1 MFGECF
7 MGNFQVS
14 VVPKSDGCFASENDN
29 LNSSL
34 SRRHPFLDHH
44 HPFGSGPWSKIAH
57 WKLQTYTTYK
67 RSPPCCTMSGKNKC
81 GFMWLY
87 SYISLRS
94 YSFKVGRQRT
104 RGKVL
109 VAAWNTTCIKID
121 MSTLNTLRVWAL
133 AIISMWDV
141 HIVQQWFV
149 FLAS

>member
-14 VVPKSDGCFASENDN
+14 VVPKSDGCSQVKMITWIHHCPEDTHSWTTTILLEVVRDPKLHTGNCKRT
-29 LNSSL
+29 
-34 SRRHPFLDHH
+34 RRTNAAHH
-44 HPFGSGPWSKIAH
+44 AAQWAEKTSVDSWG
-57 WKLQTYTTYK
+57 
-67 RSPPCCTMSGKNKC
+67 
-81 GFMWLY
+81 LY

-121 MSTLNTLRVWAL
+121 ISTLNTLRVWAL